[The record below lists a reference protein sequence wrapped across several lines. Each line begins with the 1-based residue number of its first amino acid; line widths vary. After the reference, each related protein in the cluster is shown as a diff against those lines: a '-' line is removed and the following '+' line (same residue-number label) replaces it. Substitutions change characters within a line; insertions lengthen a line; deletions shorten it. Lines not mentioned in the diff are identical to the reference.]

1 MRQEQINSLEI
12 LSKFINDTSK
22 EDLNALIKQY
32 SNIGGPTYEEYLND
46 LQESCFVYHLQE
58 DGLKFFRTHRYKLN
72 CESTL
77 LPQNNPPEKINIE
90 INNPTFS
97 GVSFLHTFVS

>member
-1 MRQEQINSLEI
+1 
-12 LSKFINDTSK
+12 
-22 EDLNALIKQY
+22 
-32 SNIGGPTYEEYLND
+32 
-46 LQESCFVYHLQE
+46 
-58 DGLKFFRTHRYKLN
+58 
-72 CESTL
+72 